1 MNNSMNPRVIKN
13 EAQDLLK
20 LCPGDEEPEDLEEAH
35 KQLIDQYINEI
46 RMITKRQQELESIC
60 KV

>member
-13 EAQDLLK
+13 EAQDLLN

-35 KQLIDQYINEI
+35 KQLID
-46 RMITKRQQELESIC
+46 
-60 KV
+60 